1 MGFVVYFFVAWLVI
15 SIFTIIKKRLS
26 IVENTLVFLIILI
39 LSINFSW
46 IVNEELKLVTISK
59 KGLDYTAFLLNRSII
74 IPIMI
79 VIHVNLLKW
88 CRTLVMKTVVIL
100 STIAVLTSLS
110 IFNNLMNMSKY
121 SNWNFGFDAIFFMLL
136 CFIAIFSYK
145 LYAKVTLNA
154 VDYS

>member
-88 CRTLVMKTVVIL
+88 CRT
-100 STIAVLTSLS
+100 
-110 IFNNLMNMSKY
+110 
-121 SNWNFGFDAIFFMLL
+121 
-136 CFIAIFSYK
+136 
-145 LYAKVTLNA
+145 
-154 VDYS
+154 